1 MRYRFTSGYL
11 CGMLMFTAIFGLVQ
25 DLMGLEKFTEYT
37 RQHWI
42 VMPIW
47 FWILAII
54 GAVGLSIWMALRSE
68 YAEITNLESKRI
80 GQ

>member
-1 MRYRFTSGYL
+1 MKFIRGYL
-11 CGMLMFTAIFGLVQ
+11 CGILTLATIMGLMES
-25 DLMGLEKFTEYT
+25 LMGLEVFWKYVRE
-37 RQHWI
+37 HWI

-47 FWILAII
+47 FWILAV
-54 GAVGLSIWMALRSE
+54 VGVTALSIWMAFRSE